1 LPGQDRADSS
11 GFEGVFS
18 LLAGIALG
26 VEGQGQRPPV
36 CLQALRGVTRFIP
49 FEECVTELGFEI
61 VDRRLCL
68 GQRTFGSLP
77 GFLF

>member
-1 LPGQDRADSS
+1 LLRQARSANS

-18 LLAGIALG
+18 LLAGIAHG
-26 VEGQGQRPPV
+26 VEAQGQCPLF
-36 CLQALRGVTRFIP
+36 CLQALRGVARFIS
-49 FEECVTELGFEI
+49 FKECVTELGSEI

-68 GQRTFGSLP
+68 GQRAFSSLP